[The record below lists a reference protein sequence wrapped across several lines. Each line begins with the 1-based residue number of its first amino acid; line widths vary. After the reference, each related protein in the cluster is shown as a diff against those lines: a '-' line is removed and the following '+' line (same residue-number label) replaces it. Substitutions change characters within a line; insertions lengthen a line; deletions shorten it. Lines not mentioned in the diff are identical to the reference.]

1 MNSVFK
7 SDKFRKVKRMKN
19 LRKYFLVSILTGS
32 IFFLAGFGVGSA
44 DLFFQITKNME
55 IFGKLY
61 REVMVNYVDEIDPS
75 ALMKHGIDA
84 MLDRLDPY
92 TIYMDDSSNEV
103 ELLMTG
109 SYGGVG
115 ITVLEKESEIII
127 SDVIEGYSA
136 QKEGLRL
143 GDTIVKVDT
152 VAIKS
157 INEMGKLVKGKP
169 GTRIKMFVKRAGFPE
184 PLEFNLTRE
193 KIELKNVPVAT
204 VLPNNIGYIQLARFN
219 KNAAEEV
226 KQALLKFKPET
237 LNGLILDL
245 RGNPGGRL
253 DEAVDISKKFLPRNS
268 MIVFTKGR
276 SESSNQQYRSD
287 ESPIYPTG
295 KMIVLIDSMSA
306 SASEIVAGALQ
317 DHDRATLVGIK
328 SYGKGLVQTIA
339 PVGYNNSLK
348 ITTARYY
355 TPSGRC
361 IQIRDINDKTLRNS
375 KTIIDSIKVFK
386 TDSGRELK
394 EANGIM
400 PDYIVSNSTL
410 PEIVNELELRGLFFD
425 FSSNYAISNPSLNEK
440 FVLTDKIFDDFL
452 KFVEKE
458 KFTSKMSAYQVI
470 DGLKSK
476 LEKDTEFASL
486 IKKLESSKA
495 DFHSAVISDL
505 KSHKQVISIKLRK
518 EILSRKL
525 SDQDVFLNT
534 YQEDVYMKNALD
546 YLTAQAKK

>member
-1 MNSVFK
+1 
-7 SDKFRKVKRMKN
+7 MKN

-348 ITTARYY
+348 ITTAR
-355 TPSGRC
+355 
-361 IQIRDINDKTLRNS
+361 
-375 KTIIDSIKVFK
+375 
-386 TDSGRELK
+386 
-394 EANGIM
+394 
-400 PDYIVSNSTL
+400 
-410 PEIVNELELRGLFFD
+410 
-425 FSSNYAISNPSLNEK
+425 
-440 FVLTDKIFDDFL
+440 
-452 KFVEKE
+452 
-458 KFTSKMSAYQVI
+458 
-470 DGLKSK
+470 
-476 LEKDTEFASL
+476 
-486 IKKLESSKA
+486 
-495 DFHSAVISDL
+495 
-505 KSHKQVISIKLRK
+505 
-518 EILSRKL
+518 
-525 SDQDVFLNT
+525 
-534 YQEDVYMKNALD
+534 
-546 YLTAQAKK
+546 